1 MRRIL
6 FVVAL
11 WLVPFAAA
19 AQVCSV
25 EQTRIPADIP
35 VPNAGATAATFQQFG
50 WDSFLGLNAAEVGGA
65 PADVPAQDPLWRA
78 WSSAVDLLSCQG
90 SPTPKGCACPGGD
103 CGQSGSRFY
112 PTACR
117 AVPGHENYRV
127 LQQRGGFDDS
137 FLEAETGGLSNSPV
151 IDRFGAFLR
160 YEILMSP
167 VTYANVTEDGLWNQE
182 VLDEN
187 SDDIVFRCGTAEYP
201 GGDPAHPDM
210 GDIVLKLAWL
220 DADGKAGAQLDLGH
234 YYTEDLLVYTPAY
247 RSSDGI
253 ERCELRTMAMAGMH
267 IAHKTLR
274 QPNWI
279 WSTFEHRDIAPNCTE
294 AMTDPGI
301 TATNMSCP
309 ASVEQDFGLYG
320 TQCNDDD
327 PACAPCNISPASN
340 DEDHLC
346 RNPTTPEL
354 EGWCLDRPPAAT
366 SGLSKL
372 CRHVA
377 VEPPEIEA
385 VPAPIPNPLPDNYPQ
400 AAALN
405 QACANGLVQGGHAPW
420 SHYMMISSQWLA
432 ADALPPENGPLTCDT
447 VADDVFFG
455 IVNADAIEPKVETR
469 GGAMRPFLGNITME
483 SYGKSNCIGCHA
495 RAVIEN
501 SGGDGYNTDF
511 MYFLPINVAGQDTN
525 FMTWDANPPTTACQ
539 APGDPAIFEFDLTAG
554 ASNAFI
560 AEQNMDLLLAIE
572 FPQGLPDPVSTPR
585 DIADHS
591 QPWIQ
596 GGNIIDLLPDNACE
610 PGLCTVD
617 ALFPPRAG
625 QRWRQY
631 RSVPMVAISPGE
643 STLAAH
649 LVVEF
654 ENLTCADIDP
664 LDLRIWV
671 SDNSQALFANQVDG
685 DYLDLTLFL
694 LPEPPDPEIET
705 HPVPAL
711 DRWALI
717 AMILAMIAVGAWEG
731 RRR

>member
-1 MRRIL
+1 MYRIFSL
-6 FVVAL
+6 IAL
-11 WLVPFAAA
+11 WAVPFASI

-25 EQTRIPADIP
+25 DQTLVPADIP
-35 VPNAGATAATFQQFG
+35 VPNAEATAATFQQFG
-50 WDSFLGLNAAEVGGA
+50 WDSFLGLNAAVVGGA
-65 PADVPAQDPLWRA
+65 PANVPAEDPLWRT
-78 WSSAVDLLSCQG
+78 WSSAVDMLSCQG
-90 SPTPKGCACPGGD
+90 SPRPGGCACPGGD

-117 AVPGHENYRV
+117 AVPEYERYRV
-127 LQQRGGFDDS
+127 LQQRGRFDDS
-137 FLEAETGGLSNSPV
+137 FLQAETGGLSNSPV

-182 VLDEN
+182 VLDGN
-187 SDDIVFRCGTAEYP
+187 SDDIVFRCGTANYT
-201 GGDPAHPDM
+201 GGDPGHPEM

-220 DADGKAGAQLDLGH
+220 DADGAAASELNLQH
-234 YYTEDLLVYTPAY
+234 YYTEELLVYTPGY

-294 AMTDPGI
+294 AMTDPG
-301 TATNMSCP
+301 TTDTNMSCP
-309 ASVEQDFGLYG
+309 ASVDGAFGLYG

-327 PACAPCNISPASN
+327 PACAPCNTTPSSN
-340 DEDHLC
+340 DASDLC
-346 RNPTTPEL
+346 RNPTTPGL
-354 EGWCLDRPPAAT
+354 EGWCLDQPQAPAA
-366 SGLSKL
+366 GASKL

-377 VEPPEIEA
+377 VVPPEIQT
-385 VPAPIPNPLPDNYPQ
+385 VPAPIPSPLPDNYPE

-405 QACANGLVQGGHAPW
+405 QACANELVQGGHAPW
-420 SHYMMISSQWLA
+420 SHYMKISSQWLNA
-432 ADALPPENGPLTCDT
+432 GALPPENGPLSCDT

-455 IVNADAIEPKVETR
+455 IVNAGAIEPKVETR

-495 RAVIEN
+495 RAVVEN
-501 SGGDGYNTDF
+501 SGGDAYNTDF
-511 MYFLPINVAGQDTN
+511 MYFLAINVAEQDTN
-525 FMTWDANPPTTACQ
+525 FMTWDAEAPASMCE
-539 APGDPAIFEFDLTAG
+539 APGDAAIVSFDISAG
-554 ASNAFI
+554 ASNAI
-560 AEQNMDLLLAIE
+560 VSAQTMDLLVGIE
-572 FPQGLPDPVSTPR
+572 FPEGLPDPVITPR
-585 DIADHS
+585 DSADHDE
-591 QPWIQ
+591 PWVQ
-596 GGNIIDLLPDNACE
+596 GGNTIELLPDDACA

-631 RSVPMVAISPGE
+631 RSAPPVTVSPGE
-643 STLAAH
+643 PTMATH
-649 LVVEF
+649 LVLEF
-654 ENLTCADIDP
+654 EGLTCADIDP

-694 LPEPPDPEIET
+694 LPEPPDPEIEY
-705 HPVPAL
+705 HPVHAL
-711 DRWALI
+711 DRFALL
-717 AMILAMIAVGAWEG
+717 AMILAVFAVGAWEA